1 MRMLKII
8 LAMWMATLGV
18 LAAEP
23 LSVRLG
29 NTNEEHGLSVPSG
42 GDGGNVAAEVGGSS
56 CRRIEG
62 EKAGYLYVKADV
74 ARVPRGDYDAYVSV
88 EYFDD
93 APQFARVVYDATPE
107 VREQNTY
114 YTVADDTI
122 LLIGSGQW
130 QRAVIHLPHAR
141 FGHGQNFQADFRLAG
156 HGLAVRR
163 IEVSFSKPDD
173 YRPGGFDTVK
183 LEALRAHIGA
193 GMELDLG
200 CDATPAQAALYRML
214 GFTCVESY
222 VTWQTVE
229 DAGEG
234 KWDWSHWDRQVEI
247 LEHAGLKWAPLLV
260 CGPAYSLPK
269 WFRESDRSVPYVC
282 LEHGGAS
289 KIQSLWDPKFRFW
302 VDRFIK
308 AFAQRYRDRGVVA
321 LVRLGVTGIYG
332 ETLYPSGPDSGWAF
346 KIAGPYHNHG
356 GWWAGD
362 PLAVADFRRC
372 MQRRYGTIAA
382 LNRAWGTEHAAF
394 DAVAPMVPAK
404 APSRRAR
411 LDFVNWYVQC
421 MTDYSG
427 FWDATVRKHFPK
439 TPIYQSLG
447 GSGEPVLGAD
457 FSAQGKAA
465 APSRVRLRVT
475 NEGSDYAT
483 NFAIT
488 REVVSAARAFGLGSG
503 LEPASHVSAEGNVAR
518 IYNATASGAVHLF
531 CYNGNIIQDQASL
544 ALFRRYLPFLQRRT
558 PVVPAALFLPKTSW
572 ELDDS
577 CIHRTLRVAQVLR
590 GTADC
595 DLLDRTT
602 LATPLA
608 RRAKVMVVAEAPY
621 AEPEEI
627 EMLRRWVARGGILIA
642 RPSADGLLLRTPE
655 GSDTPRD
662 ALVSIPTPGRQLM
675 RSRLSGPPPR
685 HFQLAIGDGDERFL
699 WGDWH
704 GVEPGRMVSQAPG
717 AKMRWTRAKA
727 GCYLPCDPHADATLV
742 LTANLLPQSLPGPNR
757 VLVNGTVVGTLDKTG
772 SRVWRFPV
780 AKELLAGRPIAQVAL
795 EIRTFLPRQGGDMR
809 ELGVA
814 VSAFEIFSKGCEGEP
829 LSAAHMTWE
838 MDWSQAGSCVR
849 HIGRGATLTMTSQGP
864 SELGAVVAEVMVHPE
879 RLIPGAKGVSL
890 PAAGVDGVF
899 GTTLTDGVLYYNSKA
914 EQARVDDVEVP
925 AHGIAWKEIQ

>member
-1 MRMLKII
+1 MMKMLFF
-8 LAMWMATLGV
+8 MWLTV
-18 LAAEP
+18 LSVSAAEP
-23 LSVRLG
+23 LSIQLG
-29 NTNEEHGLSVPSG
+29 NTNDEHGLSVPSE
-42 GDGGNVAAEVGGSS
+42 GDGENMAVEVGGSS

-62 EKAGYLYVKADV
+62 EKAHYLYVKADA
-74 ARVPRGDYDAYVSV
+74 ARVPPGDYDAYVSV

-93 APQFARVVYDATPE
+93 APQFARVVYDAAPV
-107 VREQNTY
+107 VREKNTF
-114 YTVADDTI
+114 YTLADDSI
-122 LLIGSGQW
+122 LLIGSGRW

-156 HGLAVRR
+156 RGLAVRR
-163 IEVSFSKPDD
+163 VEVAFLKPDD
-173 YRPGGFDTVK
+173 YRPGGFDTAK

-229 DAGEG
+229 EAGEG

-282 LEHGGAS
+282 LEHGEPS

-308 AFAQRYRDRGVVA
+308 AFAQRYRDRGVVE

-346 KIAGPYHNHG
+346 KISGLFHNHA

-382 LNRAWGTEHAAF
+382 LNRAWGTEHASF
-394 DAVAPMVPAK
+394 DAVAPMLPAK

-457 FSAQGKAA
+457 FSAQAKAA
-465 APSRVRLRVT
+465 APCRVRLRVT
-475 NEGSDYAT
+475 NEGSDYSR
-483 NFAIT
+483 NFAHS

-503 LEPASHVSAEGNVAR
+503 LEPAGPVSAEGNVAR

-531 CYNGNIIQDQASL
+531 CYSGNILQDQASV
-544 ALFRRYLPFLQRRT
+544 ALFRQYAPLLQRRT
-558 PVVPAALFLPKTSW
+558 PVVRAALFLPKTSW

-577 CIHRTLRVAQVLR
+577 CLHRTLRVAQMLR
-590 GTADC
+590 GTVDL

-602 LATPLA
+602 MATPLA

-621 AEPEEI
+621 AEPAEI
-627 EMLRRWVARGGILIA
+627 EALRRWVAAGGILVA
-642 RPSADGLLLRTPE
+642 RPSAGGVLLRTPE
-655 GSDTPRD
+655 GSDGLRD
-662 ALVSIPTPGRQLM
+662 ALVSIPAPGR
-675 RSRLSGPPPR
+675 RLVRPV
-685 HFQLAIGDGDERFL
+685 H
-699 WGDWH
+699 
-704 GVEPGRMVSQAPG
+704 
-717 AKMRWTRAKA
+717 A
-727 GCYLPCDPHADATLV
+727 G
-742 LTANLLPQSLPGPNR
+742 QGNR
-757 VLVNGTVVGTLDKTG
+757 V
-772 SRVWRFPV
+772 
-780 AKELLAGRPIAQVAL
+780 
-795 EIRTFLPRQGGDMR
+795 
-809 ELGVA
+809 
-814 VSAFEIFSKGCEGEP
+814 
-829 LSAAHMTWE
+829 
-838 MDWSQAGSCVR
+838 
-849 HIGRGATLTMTSQGP
+849 
-864 SELGAVVAEVMVHPE
+864 
-879 RLIPGAKGVSL
+879 
-890 PAAGVDGVF
+890 
-899 GTTLTDGVLYYNSKA
+899 
-914 EQARVDDVEVP
+914 
-925 AHGIAWKEIQ
+925 